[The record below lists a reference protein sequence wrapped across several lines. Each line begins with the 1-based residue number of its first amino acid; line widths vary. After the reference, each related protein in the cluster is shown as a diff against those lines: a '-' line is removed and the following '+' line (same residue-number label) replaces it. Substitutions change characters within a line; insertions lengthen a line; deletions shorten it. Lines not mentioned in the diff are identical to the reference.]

1 MGCWRLLL
9 QLWVGAIVGMDN
21 LPVYNAEAVNF
32 LMVSIGAKVKFLP
45 RYSPDLSPIE
55 LSWAKIKAIFPSQA
69 YPPSNVLDEAITKAI
84 NAFTD
89 ENAWPSFHHSGL
101 F

>member
-1 MGCWRLLL
+1 M
-9 QLWVGAIVGMDN
+9 
-21 LPVYNAEAVNF
+21 
-32 LMVSIGAKVKFLP
+32 
-45 RYSPDLSPIE
+45 
-55 LSWAKIKAIFPSQA
+55 AKIKAIFRPEA

-84 NAFTD
+84 NAFND